1 MKKSPILKIILFV
14 LCWNI
19 VLFPILYL
27 SARHRANRILKPYV
41 QEVKDSIVINNE
53 FGEIKDVK
61 IMHIFNYTKR
71 SMNHT
76 CIEMKIITKN
86 DKHVICSITENNL
99 QGYIYNKKIYEE
111 KTSSTIIEIENY
123 NNDFDSQLNT
133 YLNEINN
140 YPKTREP
147 IIYKIEN
154 NRYKIVNICKY
165 QKEKECNETNEK
177 YLNNLINAFK
187 DRYKINILEE

>member
-1 MKKSPILKIILFV
+1 MLLVFGFNGGYGATSV
-14 LCWNI
+14 LDNSKEYI
-19 VLFPILYL
+19 EGLLY
-27 SARHRANRILKPYV
+27 
-41 QEVKDSIVINNE
+41 D
-53 FGEIKDVK
+53 EIGDD
-61 IMHIFNYTKR
+61 
-71 SMNHT
+71 
-76 CIEMKIITKN
+76 IEI
-86 DKHVICSITENNL
+86 DCGDEL
-99 QGYIYNKKIYEE
+99 EIYEE